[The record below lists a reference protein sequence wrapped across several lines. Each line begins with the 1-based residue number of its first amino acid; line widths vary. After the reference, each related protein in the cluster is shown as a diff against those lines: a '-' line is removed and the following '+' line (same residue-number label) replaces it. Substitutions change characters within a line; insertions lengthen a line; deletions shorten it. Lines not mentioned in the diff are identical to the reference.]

1 MRHYGGGKHGE
12 AAGLTGCTVEDVSE
26 EGSRGDKPRGLTVV
40 VEAKPGR
47 EEEKLEDEDEGN
59 DRGREIE

>member
-1 MRHYGGGKHGE
+1 M
-12 AAGLTGCTVEDVSE
+12 EDVSE